1 MSWFSYDN
9 NLLRYQLEKG
19 LIFLSLKDIK
29 TRGKMKRIW
38 SGLKE
43 LEKGEES
50 WYGGKEK
57 IDYSIKD
64 LGVNVADPEAMNIP
78 FTLILS
84 YIFVGI
90 MPLYAINLNAVSL
103 FADSAF
109 MFLAVLN
116 DVISRFE

>member
-9 NLLRYQLEKG
+9 NPLRYQLEKG

-57 IDYSIKD
+57 AKHK
-64 LGVNVADPEAMNIP
+64 
-78 FTLILS
+78 
-84 YIFVGI
+84 I
-90 MPLYAINLNAVSL
+90 ML
-103 FADSAF
+103 F
-109 MFLAVLN
+109 MKN
-116 DVISRFE
+116 